1 MEEDQITA
9 VTIQGNEMAMMR
21 EKASIDIQVSTA
33 KAYPRDM
40 QKALSNSI
48 FTATMDVET
57 ASTCTY
63 SVPRGGKAITGPS
76 VHLAK
81 ILMQNWGNIRGET
94 KVIEI
99 GAKDITSQS
108 VVWDLENNAALK
120 VEVKRSIMTRSGRMS
135 DDMITVTGNAANAIA
150 LRNAIFGVIPRA
162 IVDKVYNAAQQKIIG
177 DAESFTRRLKAVLAG
192 FKKTYSKEEAE
203 VLSIVGKTQ
212 IIQITPDDLVVL
224 IGTAQ
229 ALKDGDTTVDVV
241 FKPAP
246 KTAEEK
252 KAELKEKQAGDAAG
266 APGQQGSI
274 VMP

>member
-9 VTIQGNEMAMMR
+9 ITIQGNEMAMLR

-48 FTATMDVET
+48 FTVTMDVET

-99 GAKDITSQS
+99 GQRDITSQS
-108 VVWDLENNAALK
+108 VIWDLENNAALK
-120 VEVKRSIMTRSGRMS
+120 VEVKRSIMTKTGRMT

-150 LRNAIFGVIPRA
+150 LRNAIFGIIPRA
-162 IVDKVYNAAQQKIIG
+162 IVDKVYDASQKKIIG
-177 DAESFTRRLKAVLAG
+177 DDEGFAKRIKDVFAG
-192 FKKTYSKEEAE
+192 FKKVYGKDESD
-203 VLSIVGKTQ
+203 VLALVGKAKIDQLTKG
-212 IIQITPDDLVVL
+212 DVVVL
-224 IGTAQ
+224 IGVGQ
-229 ALKDGDTTVDVV
+229 ALKDGDVTADIV
-241 FKPAP
+241 FKPAT
-246 KTAEEK
+246 KTGEEK
-252 KAELKEKQAGDAAG
+252 KADLKDKQAGNTGAA
-266 APGQQGSI
+266 Q
-274 VMP
+274 MP